1 MNKGMIEVY
10 DITSLL
16 DDLMELDV
24 SKKDIRDTLWNNLR
38 Y

>member
-10 DITSLL
+10 DITRMI
-16 DDLMELDV
+16 DDLMKLDV